1 MTTLI
6 MEVVTI
12 TLIMEVMMIT
22 QIMVDM
28 MTTLKELSNGQVN
41 SSYLK
46 DPTNGH
52 SQKLMANMQILQ

>member
-6 MEVVTI
+6 MEVT
-12 TLIMEVMMIT
+12 MIT

-28 MTTLKELSNGQVN
+28 MITLKELSNGQVN
-41 SSYLK
+41 SSYLE

-52 SQKLMANMQILQ
+52 SQKSMANMQILQ

>member
-1 MTTLI
+1 MTTQ
-6 MEVVTI
+6 
-12 TLIMEVMMIT
+12 IMEVMTIT